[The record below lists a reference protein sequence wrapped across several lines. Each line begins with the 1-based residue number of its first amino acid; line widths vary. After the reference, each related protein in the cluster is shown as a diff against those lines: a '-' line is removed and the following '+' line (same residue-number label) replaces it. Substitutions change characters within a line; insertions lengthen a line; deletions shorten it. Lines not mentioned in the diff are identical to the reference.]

1 MDYCIIS
8 DGSCD
13 LPAEAV
19 AKHNITVVPFYT
31 SFDGKTY
38 EKEEVGSKV
47 RAFYA
52 KMVANP
58 GLYPTSS
65 TPSPQDY
72 LDAFRPKLAEG
83 LAIICIC
90 ITRKF
95 SSSFQSAQIAK
106 EMILDDYPEA
116 KIEIIDSTINTVLQG
131 LFVLEAAKLCRCHVP
146 FHQAVSRLLEIRES
160 GRIFFTIG
168 SLDYLQKGGRIGELA
183 NKVSSI
189 LSIRP
194 LIALYGGEIH
204 LAGIARGRKRSLESV
219 IDITKKYV
227 GKQQVNCAEYA
238 IAVGYGYDREE
249 AEAFRAQLLKTLN
262 WQAYGDQILLYQIG
276 ATIGV
281 HTGPHP
287 LGVGLIRH
295 CNTDIQ

>member
-1 MDYCIIS
+1 MKYCIFS

-13 LPAEAV
+13 LPADAV
-19 AKHNITVVPFYT
+19 AENHITVVPFYT
-31 SFDGKTY
+31 SFDGQTY

-72 LDAFRPKLAEG
+72 ADAFRPKLEEG
-83 LAIICIC
+83 CAILCIC
-90 ITRKF
+90 ITQKF
-95 SSSFQSAQIAK
+95 SSSYQSAQIAK
-106 EMILDDYPEA
+106 KMVLEDFPDATIA
-116 KIEIIDSTINTVLQG
+116 VIDSTVNTVLQG
-131 LFVLEAAKLCRCHVP
+131 LIVLEAARLCQAEVP
-146 FHQAVSRLLEIRES
+146 FDEAVQRILDIRES

-168 SLDYLQKGGRIGELA
+168 SLDYLQRGGRIGELA
-183 NKVSSI
+183 GKVSSI

-204 LAGIARGRKRSLESV
+204 LAGIARGRKRSLDAV
-219 IDITKKYV
+219 IDTVKKYV
-227 GKQQVNCAEYA
+227 TKNQIDIRDYSVA
-238 IAVGYGYDREE
+238 IGYGYDREE
-249 AEAFRAQLLKTLN
+249 AAQFRLQLLEKLG
-262 WQAYGDQILLYQIG
+262 WEAEAERILLQQIG
-276 ATIGV
+276 STIGV

-287 LGVGLIRH
+287 LGLGFVRRCSL
-295 CNTDIQ
+295 N